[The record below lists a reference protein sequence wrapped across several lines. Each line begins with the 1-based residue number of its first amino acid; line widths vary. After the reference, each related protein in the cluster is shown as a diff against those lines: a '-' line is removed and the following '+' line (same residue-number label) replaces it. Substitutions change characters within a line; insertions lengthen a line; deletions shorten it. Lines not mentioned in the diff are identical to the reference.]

1 MVHLTNDLTAL
12 IGFACEATLWGGYAI
27 LFIVSIILLR
37 RRSLKTELSTPV
49 VVAHVALF
57 IACTVH
63 YALEFNHFYTT
74 LAAKGVDGYANETT
88 QLVGADIFLSL
99 CDLLGDY
106 ILIYRCWALW
116 GRNYWIIA
124 LPSMCA
130 IAGFACIMQVVHYVV
145 TLDPTSPTPPKPMLP
160 LTLAGYSLPLCT
172 NVMATALIIARIWW
186 LSRPTPGT
194 EGAFRSARAISR
206 SAMAT
211 IVESGALYLA
221 IQLTYVVLLSLE
233 NPVDAIVAV
242 MAAQIYGIAPT
253 LILIR
258 VMLGL
263 SVETTMEPGAA
274 TPMVWA
280 SVSKRYTTTHEQSK
294 MGLSVDTGG
303 STAAGSS
310 STKVYH
316 TDSDSVEMKPVE
328 EV

>member
-1 MVHLTNDLTAL
+1 MVQLTNDLTAL

-37 RRSLKTELSTPV
+37 RRNLKTELSTPV
-49 VVAHVALF
+49 VSAHIALF
-57 IACTVH
+57 VACTVH
-63 YALEFNHFYTT
+63 YAVEFNHFYTT
-74 LAAKGVDGYANETT
+74 LAAKGVAEYANETT

-106 ILIYRCWALW
+106 ILIYRCWVLW
-116 GRNYWIIA
+116 GRNYWIVA
-124 LPSMCA
+124 LPSLCA
-130 IAGFACIMQVVHYVV
+130 VAGFACIMQVVHYVV

-172 NVMATALIIARIWW
+172 NLMATTLIVTRIYW
-186 LSRPTPGT
+186 LSRGT
-194 EGAFRSARAISR
+194 TREGFRSARAISR

-221 IQLTYVVLLSLE
+221 IQLAYVVLLSLE
-233 NPVDAIVAV
+233 HPVDAIIAV
-242 MAAQIYGIAPT
+242 MACQIYGIAPT

-263 SVETTMEPGAA
+263 SVESTMDHGAG

-280 SVSKRYTTTHEQSK
+280 TATGRDSIHGESKIPVTI
-294 MGLSVDTGG
+294 DTGASSG
-303 STAAGSS
+303 AGS

-316 TDSDSVEMKPVE
+316 PDGDSVEMKPLE

>member
-1 MVHLTNDLTAL
+1 MVQLTNDLTAL

-27 LFIVSIILLR
+27 LFIVSIMLLR

-49 VVAHVALF
+49 VSAHIALF
-57 IACTVH
+57 VACTVH

-74 LAAKGVDGYANETT
+74 LAANGVDGYANETT

-106 ILIYRCWALW
+106 ILIYRCWVLW
-116 GRNYWIIA
+116 GRNYWIVV
-124 LPSMCA
+124 LPSLCA
-130 IAGFACIMQVVHYVV
+130 VAGFACIMQVVHYVV

-172 NVMATALIIARIWW
+172 NLMATTLIIARIWW
-186 LSRPTPGT
+186 LSRGT
-194 EGAFRSARAISR
+194 VGEGFRSARTISR
-206 SAMAT
+206 SAIAT

-221 IQLTYVVLLSLE
+221 VQLAYVVLLALE
-233 NPVDAIVAV
+233 IPVDAIIAV
-242 MAAQIYGIAPT
+242 MACQIYGIAPT

-258 VMLGL
+258 VMLGI
-263 SVETTMEPGAA
+263 SVESTVEHGAA

-280 SVSKRYTTTHEQSK
+280 TI
-294 MGLSVDTGG
+294 TGG
-303 STAAGSS
+303 VSTHGESKVAVTMGTGASSGAGS

-316 TDSDSVEMKPVE
+316 PDSDSVELKPLE

>member
-49 VVAHVALF
+49 VSAHFALF

-106 ILIYRCWALW
+106 ILIYRCWVLW
-116 GRNYWIIA
+116 GRNYWIVA
-124 LPSMCA
+124 LPSLCA
-130 IAGFACIMQVVHYVV
+130 VAGFACIMQVVHYVV

-172 NVMATALIIARIWW
+172 NMMATTLIIARIWW
-186 LSRPTPGT
+186 LSRGT
-194 EGAFRSARAISR
+194 AGEGAFRSARAISR

-221 IQLTYVVLLSLE
+221 VQLAYVVLLSLE
-233 NPVDAIVAV
+233 HPVDAIVAV
-242 MAAQIYGIAPT
+242 MACQIYGIAPT

-263 SVETTMEPGAA
+263 SVETTMDHGAA

-280 SVSKRYTTTHEQSK
+280 TVTRGQTTHGESK
-294 MGLSVDTGG
+294 IAMTVGNGG
-303 STAAGSS
+303 SSGAGS

-316 TDSDSVEMKPVE
+316 ADGDSVEMKPVE